1 MTRTLA
7 DARRWAE
14 HGTQVCRAAI
24 DSLDED
30 AFAQPSLLPGWTRKH
45 LVAHLAANGE
55 AVRNLATWA
64 ATGVPT
70 PMYSSL
76 EQRAADIEAG
86 SHCAGSE
93 LAAWFA
99 STAAA
104 LLAAWEGLSEAAWQ
118 APVVTAQGRT
128 VPASETPWMRTREVM
143 VHAVDLGTGVT
154 FDDLPA
160 DFLLALGEDI
170 VGKRA
175 AAPMVGSPDIQVC
188 PTAAGADADGVCWML
203 PGTEPGTPITV
214 TGPLAACTAY
224 LAGRGDASLTASRDE
239 HTTPIPSLAAWL

>member
-1 MTRTLA
+1 MNRTLA
-7 DARRWAE
+7 DARRWAA

-55 AVRNLATWA
+55 AVRNLSTWA

-70 PMYSSL
+70 PMYSSP

-86 SHCAGSE
+86 SHSAGAE

-104 LLAAWEGLSEAAWQ
+104 LMAAWDSLSDAAWQ
-118 APVVTAQGRT
+118 SPVVTAQGRT

-154 FDDLPA
+154 FADLPA
-160 DFLLALGEDI
+160 DFLLALGDD
-170 VGKRA
+170 VVAKRS
-175 AAPMVGSPDIQVC
+175 AAPLAGSPDIQVC
-188 PTAAGADADGVCWML
+188 PTDADGVCWTL
-203 PGTEPGTPITV
+203 PGTEPSTPITV

-224 LAGRGDASLTASRDE
+224 LAGRGDAHLTASRDE